1 MDAKLLN
8 IKAIEQ
14 KIMDYLSVYRNCRTK
29 AERLEIQ
36 QIIHGLEIALE
47 EIRQGPIEKD

>member
-47 EIRQGPIEKD
+47 EIRRGPIEKE